1 MSATKPDYLRVGE
14 IGGFDRMPFLIVL
27 GGIVAIC
34 GGIFLLGGSVSRART
49 AAVLVLLTSA
59 AFAAYPF
66 VGGLNGGASAG
77 NRMLHSL
84 APVMT
89 PGEVRQLQSDFVVL
103 VEAVGELETSFRVEA
118 RRGPA
123 ESDVAILVDKWP
135 TVSSDLAN
143 LVGVIEDNLAN
154 FDALESLDALTRG
167 IGVPGLVVFPWFLL
181 GTGTLT
187 AGLAFAAWPRGR
199 KETL

>member
-1 MSATKPDYLRVGE
+1 
-14 IGGFDRMPFLIVL
+14 VL

-34 GGIFLLGGSVSRART
+34 GGCTLLAGSVARARV

-77 NRMLHSL
+77 NQMLHSL

-89 PGEVRQLQSDFVVL
+89 AGEVRQLQSDFVVL
-103 VEAVGELETSFRVEA
+103 VEAVGEMETSFRGVA
-118 RRGPA
+118 LLGPGRT
-123 ESDVAILVDKWP
+123 DVNTLVAKWP
-135 TVSSDLAN
+135 AVSSDLAS
-143 LVGVIEDNLAN
+143 LVGVIENNLGN
-154 FDALESLDALTRG
+154 FNALKSLNRLTSG
-167 IGVPGLVVFPWFLL
+167 VGVPGLLVFPWFLL
-181 GTGTLT
+181 GAGTLS

-199 KETL
+199 KET